1 MPAII
6 EALGL
11 EKIYASAAGEVR
23 ALAHISLT
31 IESGEFVAIMGPSG
45 SGKSILMS
53 VFGLLDR
60 PTAGTLLLE
69 GSDVSRLSSDGA
81 ASIRGGKIGFIF
93 QSYNLLPR
101 STALENVELPLI
113 YAALGA
119 KQRRAKAVAALENVG
134 LGHRRDHWPNQLSGG
149 EQQRVAVA
157 RAIVSDPVILLADE
171 PTGSLDTRTG
181 LGVLAILQALNAD
194 GRTVIMVTHD
204 PRVARHAKRVVTLR
218 DGRIIEDAGVT
229 ERLDAAREL
238 QNLGPGKK
246 DAAGREARAEP

>member
-1 MPAII
+1 M
-6 EALGL
+6 
-11 EKIYASAAGEVR
+11 
-23 ALAHISLT
+23 
-31 IESGEFVAIMGPSG
+31 
-45 SGKSILMS
+45 
-53 VFGLLDR
+53 
-60 PTAGTLLLE
+60 
-69 GSDVSRLSSDGA
+69 
-81 ASIRGGKIGFIF
+81 
-93 QSYNLLPR
+93 NPR
-101 STALENVELPLI
+101 I
-113 YAALGA
+113 Q
-119 KQRRAKAVAALENVG
+119 QRRAKAVAALENVG